1 MPRTRL
7 GSLRTVL
14 ASAGDC
20 TDRFLWGIRSEVSL
34 SALLTSR
41 CLGDRSAL
49 TNRCVLI
56 ATHDQLETAA
66 ALIELDGVAR
76 RMIVCPPGISD
87 DHLQTIVEAADVDA
101 VVSDSGM
108 PTPGTASVGLHVACG
123 ARLRAC
129 SDVPAARERDTEWIL
144 LTSGTSGKPKMV
156 RHDLSTLSAAINNRA
171 VGLNEIVWGTFY
183 DIRRY
188 GGLQIFLRAILGNG
202 SLILSSVDEPPA
214 EYLRRLAARAATHVS
229 GTPSHWRS
237 ALWSPGISAIS
248 PRYIRLS
255 GEIATQGVL
264 DHLHAAFPKA
274 ALSHAFASTEGGVG
288 FTVTDGLEGFPADV
302 VGQRDNVTIK
312 IENSTLRIRSPG
324 NSFEYIGAAE
334 RTIRDADG
342 FVDTGDIVELRGQR
356 FYFLGRTNGVI
367 NVGGLKVHPEE
378 VEGIINRHP
387 LVNVSLVRPKKN
399 PILGSVVVADVTLK
413 SGLGTDTDSEH
424 IGRLKQDIIQFCFAS
439 LPQHKVPV
447 MINVVSELTPS
458 STGKMTR
465 ANA

>member
-49 TNRCVLI
+49 TDRCVLI
-56 ATHDQLETAA
+56 ATHDQLETAT

-76 RMIVCPPGISD
+76 RMVVCPPGISD

-101 VVSDSGM
+101 VVSNSGM
-108 PTPGTASVGLHVACG
+108 PTPGTAAVGLHVACS
-123 ARLRAC
+123 ARLRAGR
-129 SDVPAARERDTEWIL
+129 DIPAARERGTEWIL

-156 RHDLSTLSAAINNRA
+156 RHDLSTLSAAINSRPT
-171 VGLNEIVWGTFY
+171 GLNEIVWGTFY

-188 GGLQIFLRAILGNG
+188 GGLQIFLRAMLGNG

-214 EYLRRLAARAATHVS
+214 EYLSRLAARAATHVS

-264 DHLHAAFPKA
+264 DHLRAAFPNA
-274 ALSHAFASTEGGVG
+274 ALSHAFASTEAGVG
-288 FTVTDGLEGFPADV
+288 FTVTDGLEGFPAEV
-302 VGQRDNVTIK
+302 LGRHDNVTIK
-312 IENSTLRIRSPG
+312 IENSSLRIRSPG
-324 NSFEYIGAAE
+324 NAFIGAEE
-334 RTIRDADG
+334 RTIREADG
-342 FVDTGDIVELRGQR
+342 FVNTGDIVELRGQR
-356 FYFLGRTNGVI
+356 FHFLGRTNGVI

-378 VEGIINRHP
+378 VEAIINRHP
-387 LVNVSLVRPKKN
+387 SVEVSLVRPKKN
-399 PILGSVVVADVTLK
+399 PILGSVVVADVTLR
-413 SGLGTDTDSEH
+413 SGQGNSTDSEH
-424 IGRLKQDIIQFCFAS
+424 IRRLKQDIIQFCSTS

-447 MINVVSELTPS
+447 MINVVTELTPS
-458 STGKMTR
+458 STGKMVRT
-465 ANA
+465 NA

>member
-34 SALLTSR
+34 TALLTSR
-41 CLGDRSAL
+41 CLGDRPAL

-56 ATHDQLETAA
+56 ATHDQLETAT

-108 PTPGTASVGLHVACG
+108 PTPGTAAVGLHVACG
-123 ARLRAC
+123 ARLVAC

-156 RHDLSTLSAAINNRA
+156 RHDLSTLSAAINSRT

-214 EYLRRLAARAATHVS
+214 EYLSRLAARAATHVS

-237 ALWSPGISAIS
+237 ALWSRGISAIS

-264 DHLHAAFPKA
+264 DQLHAAFPKA
-274 ALSHAFASTEGGVG
+274 ALSHAFASTEGVVG

-312 IENSTLRIRSPG
+312 IENSSLRIRSPG
-324 NSFEYIGAAE
+324 NAFEYIGTAE

-387 LVNVSLVRPKKN
+387 LVKVSLVRPKKN
-399 PILGSVVVADVTLK
+399 PVLGSVVVADVTLK

-424 IGRLKQDIIQFCFAS
+424 IGRLKQDIIQFCSTS

-458 STGKMTR
+458 STGKVRR